1 MNDFRD
7 QFFGEIFNED
17 NFHRQ
22 LSFESRVVR
31 RVFSECGVR
40 IPSMGRLVNL
50 CRDETGHPEFS
61 FDWFNSK
68 YNRFP
73 GTLCGRS
80 IGFCGYTTDDAGN
93 KRKQFIYQL
102 VITELLNPKNNRLV
116 RAISKALHESAVND
130 SNPFIFIFTIVRK
143 RFCAHNLDLP
153 FPVSAESPRTQWR
166 FDNGSSP
173 LIIEPATPLLRA
185 IGPEWFEN

>member
-68 YNRFP
+68 YSRFP
-73 GTLCGRS
+73 GKLCGRS
-80 IGFCGYTTDDAGN
+80 IGFCGYTTDDAGT

-116 RAISKALHESAVND
+116 RAISKALHECAVSD
-130 SNPFIFIFTIVRK
+130 SNPFVFIFTIVRK

-153 FPVSAESPRTQWR
+153 FPVSEEAPRTQWR